1 MQDQEEETN
10 RLRSAKSYLEKE
22 QLRITTENEKLR
34 AQNAELVEKTKGKE
48 QDLSEQIKKQNEKTD
63 AKLEVM
69 ISDHNYEMKQKDNKV
84 KELQQQMALMVRQNQ
99 KQTEGFREE
108 LEQARDQL
116 SMMHN
121 NEAVIEVYK
130 KKLDSMA
137 ELKTDLA
144 DAHDLNQK
152 L

>member
-34 AQNAELVEKTKGKE
+34 SQNLELIEKTRGKE

-69 ISDHNYEMKQKDNKV
+69 MNDHNYEMKQKDNKI

-99 KQTEGFREE
+99 K
-108 LEQARDQL
+108 
-116 SMMHN
+116 
-121 NEAVIEVYK
+121 
-130 KKLDSMA
+130 
-137 ELKTDLA
+137 
-144 DAHDLNQK
+144 
-152 L
+152 